1 MRTGDEDAPIDRFE
15 FVTRLASALPQEQ
28 TTFDQCIEAMLEI
41 TRSTGVK
48 EAPELAVEKY
58 TGEML
63 QAYLQQLFQVADE
76 NGDGVLQPD
85 EMARL
90 LSQSGFGFSEELIE
104 TVIGL
109 ADTNNDGVIEYQ
121 EFVPA
126 MIGVLQGVEEAD
138 ALSAESCPIEPL
150 HELAPEVVEEY
161 FTQLFQIGDV
171 NGDGVLQPE
180 ELQRLLE
187 CSGYN
192 FPPEVVSEIMEIADT
207 NHDGVIEF
215 REFIPAMV
223 SIVRAEADPWLE
235 ALHESSPEEVEE
247 YFSQLFEIGDVNG
260 DGVLQPEEFKTLL
273 ELSGY
278 NFPPELVEDL
288 IEAAD
293 TNHDGVIEYSEFVPA
308 MVGIVKAQAATEAM
322 PSVGD
327 VPPDMLESYLSE
339 MFKIAD
345 TDGNG
350 VLDPQEFESMLE
362 MSGFDFD
369 EIVVKQLMEAADV
382 NKDGVIEYSEFL
394 PIGMQLLGASS
405 SQTW

>member
-1 MRTGDEDAPIDRFE
+1 
-15 FVTRLASALPQEQ
+15 
-28 TTFDQCIEAMLEI
+28 
-41 TRSTGVK
+41 
-48 EAPELAVEKY
+48 
-58 TGEML
+58 
-63 QAYLQQLFQVADE
+63 
-76 NGDGVLQPD
+76 
-85 EMARL
+85 
-90 LSQSGFGFSEELIE
+90 
-104 TVIGL
+104 
-109 ADTNNDGVIEYQ
+109 
-121 EFVPA
+121 
-126 MIGVLQGVEEAD
+126 
-138 ALSAESCPIEPL
+138 
-150 HELAPEVVEEY
+150 
-161 FTQLFQIGDV
+161 
-171 NGDGVLQPE
+171 
-180 ELQRLLE
+180 
-187 CSGYN
+187 
-192 FPPEVVSEIMEIADT
+192 MEIADT